1 MDSQESCWKAN
12 KIPIHSCK
20 NMQKNSTSCNSMRN
34 RMCILIYSICLTWT
48 SENNC
53 IISSSLANPV
63 TLASSIHY
71 VHHLCTEVALLQFHN
86 KQQKK
91 KHLYIYIYKI
101 YTHNSYH
108 PPPLGKKRKQTKHKQ
123 KKTSAAWGFPI
134 EQLQGKLIQSINVNA
149 WSQDFF
155 LFLPGSA
162 NWSRTSDQS
171 SIPEIK

>member
-86 KQQKK
+86 NQQKK
-91 KHLYIYIYKI
+91 KHLYIYIKYIHIIHIILRLPEK
-101 YTHNSYH
+101 N
-108 PPPLGKKRKQTKHKQ
+108 KQTKHKQ
-123 KKTSAAWGFPI
+123 KKTYTAWGFPI

-149 WSQDFF
+149 WSMDFF